1 MKKQLPKPAKVAA
14 THALRD
20 LKFEISQ
27 IASILGIGERSV
39 SRYLT
44 EVPEDDWRSFGEDVK
59 KLIRVKE
66 DEVAAQTLA
75 LIEKKLPHAQF
86 RDLVGLY
93 KILRELRVGEQ
104 TIARGLQIEDAAR
117 VNYIEFVKDE
127 G

>member
-1 MKKQLPKPAKVAA
+1 M
-14 THALRD
+14 
-20 LKFEISQ
+20 KFEISQ